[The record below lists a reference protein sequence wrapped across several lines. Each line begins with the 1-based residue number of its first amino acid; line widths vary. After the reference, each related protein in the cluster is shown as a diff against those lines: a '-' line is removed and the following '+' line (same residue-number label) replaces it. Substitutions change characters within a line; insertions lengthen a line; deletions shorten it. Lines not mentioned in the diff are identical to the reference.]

1 MRNFYI
7 FTPLGAWR
15 SLVAR
20 TVRDGEAGGSN
31 PLAPTLKSL
40 QYMQAF

>member
-1 MRNFYI
+1 MFEVSCED
-7 FTPLGAWR
+7 GVWR

-31 PLAPTLKSL
+31 PPTPTIKLSVS
-40 QYMQAF
+40 AG